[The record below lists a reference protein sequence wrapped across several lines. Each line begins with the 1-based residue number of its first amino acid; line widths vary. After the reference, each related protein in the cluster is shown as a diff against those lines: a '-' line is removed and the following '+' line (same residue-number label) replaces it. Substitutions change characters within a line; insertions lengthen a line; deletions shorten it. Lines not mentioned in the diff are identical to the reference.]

1 MVAFE
6 LVPTP
11 NGNGQIVLRAIPVT
25 RGERVRRLV
34 RRLLG
39 R

>member
-1 MVAFE
+1 MIGFE
-6 LVPTP
+6 LIPTP
-11 NGNGQIVLRAIPVT
+11 TGNGQIVLRAIPVS